1 MPVSYLNLSRRL
13 VRWMKQIQLPR
24 SPIRMRYVRLL
35 HAYHVMDGSC
45 DHDAVITGMQTLLAG
60 YVSVDEGDHI
70 TFNVSRTTH
79 VCHTPVY
86 RCIVC
91 IHCDQIRVHS

>member
-60 YVSVDEGDHI
+60 YVSVDEGA
-70 TFNVSRTTH
+70 RTCTH
-79 VCHTPVY
+79 TTRQLYTLSVQCVY
-86 RCIVC
+86 TQCTL
-91 IHCDQIRVHS
+91 

>member
-1 MPVSYLNLSRRL
+1 MSYLNLSRRL

-60 YVSVDEGDHI
+60 YVSVDEGDYS
-70 TFNVSRTTH
+70 TQY
-79 VCHTPVY
+79 Y
-86 RCIVC
+86 RMLGEAVQELRELVKQYADN
-91 IHCDQIRVHS
+91 CDTIRE